1 MEEDE
6 VSSVGTDVRESTLV
20 DSVRLADPVQHMRL
34 MDDVMIQGHVV
45 EEDPELEV
53 AIAMSIASYEEN
65 LHKMDRRSPVE
76 MNEERAN
83 RILREREE
91 EEEKRR
97 ETEREN
103 RRIYKESLQPHF
115 EPILTNTKIWHR
127 LPDTREKATF
137 VENIIQQYYEQSSV
151 YMYIKED
158 DYHRFYDILQ
168 EMQDERKVRNPLNEM
183 DKKMVMD
190 HIRLLEEF

>member
-1 MEEDE
+1 MEEDN
-6 VSSVGTDVRESTLV
+6 
-20 DSVRLADPVQHMRL
+20 VRLADPVQHMRL
-34 MDDVMIQGHVV
+34 MDDVMIQDHVV

-91 EEEKRR
+91 EEERRR

-103 RRIYKESLQPHF
+103 RRIYKETLRSHF
-115 EPILTNTKIWHR
+115 QPILTNTKIWHR

-137 VENIIQQYYEQSSV
+137 VENMIQKYYDQSGV

-158 DYHRFYDILQ
+158 EYHQFYDILQ

-183 DKKMVMD
+183 DKKMIMD